1 LNRKSPSLTMKY
13 NSLFLIL
20 VLLQSCL
27 GQDAEDLLE
36 GIETGTEEGVTEVD
50 MEDVTMTTPI
60 TTPAAAKVTSEKEI
74 LTTQVAEED
83 DIESE
88 KEVILKEENL
98 EMNQDTVSGEKI
110 PKKLS
115 ITVDTSAD
123 IDEGSDDNL
132 SDDYNEVESR
142 SNKDDIGFETKTN
155 SNGWFYF
162 SNSHPGLV
170 PLYQSVLKFPASS
183 KHVHPQTYVPK
194 FQWTYPYQWASKP
207 TSDQEQTNTIG
218 SSPFTFPYV
227 YYSINTKV
235 GVDNNQNV

>member
-1 LNRKSPSLTMKY
+1 MKY

-60 TTPAAAKVTSEKEI
+60 TTPAAAKVTSQKEI
-74 LTTQVAEED
+74 LTTPVAEEED
-83 DIESE
+83 NIESE
-88 KEVILKEENL
+88 KEVILKEESL
-98 EMNQDTVSGEKI
+98 EMNQDTISGEKI

-115 ITVDTSAD
+115 ITVDTSVN
-123 IDEGSDDNL
+123 IDEDSDDTDDNL

-162 SNSHPGLV
+162 SDSHPGLV
-170 PLYQSVLKFPASS
+170 PLYQTVLKFPASP
-183 KHVHPQTYVPK
+183 KHVHPQPYIPK
-194 FQWTYPYQWASKP
+194 FQWSYPYQWASKP
-207 TSDQEQTNTIG
+207 TSDQDKTNTIG